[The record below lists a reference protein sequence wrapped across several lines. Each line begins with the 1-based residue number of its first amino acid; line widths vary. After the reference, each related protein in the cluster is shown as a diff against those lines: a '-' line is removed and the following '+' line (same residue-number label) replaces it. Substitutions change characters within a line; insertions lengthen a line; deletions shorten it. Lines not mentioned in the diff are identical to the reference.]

1 MGDADLKPNR
11 PQPVSRINWSGLEQ
25 AMDAEGLEAVVA
37 ASPEN
42 FFYLSNCLL
51 LSQQIIPSRLCM
63 AIAPRE
69 TPPAAM
75 VCYCEERQMR
85 QDSWMTD
92 IRTYLE
98 FQEHP
103 MTALAG
109 TLREMGLARAVI
121 GIERHFL
128 TAADVDRLGEELP
141 QARLREADRLFGRVR
156 AIKTPAELEILT
168 QAASVT
174 EGAIQASFRKA
185 RPGQSEKVMADDL
198 SGRVLHAGATSQWIT
213 LAVGANTAVNHP
225 FPSAKSLTPG
235 EILRVDVGGTFQGYQ
250 SDVARTSA
258 IGTVTSEQASV
269 YRRLRE
275 AQRQTIDTVRP
286 GVRACDLYFT
296 CRRELEQRGLSMTS
310 QAVGHGLGIGM
321 HEFPVLHGRETA
333 RIQPGMVLN
342 VEPAVLDSQGFLY
355 HLEDLF
361 VVTETGPRI
370 LTRLMDTTGLFVI
383 R

>member
-225 FPSAKSLTPG
+225 FPSSKPLNPG
-235 EILRVDVGGTFQGYQ
+235 EVLRVDVGGTFQGYQ
-250 SDVARTSA
+250 SDVARTAA
-258 IGTVTSEQASV
+258 IGAVTSEQASV

-275 AQRQTIDTVRP
+275 AQRRTIDTARP

>member
-1 MGDADLKPNR
+1 MADADLKATR
-11 PQPVSRINWSGLEQ
+11 PQPVSRINWSGLRQ

-51 LSQQIIPSRLCM
+51 LSQQIIPSRLCLT
-63 AIAPRE
+63 IACRASSP
-69 TPPAAM
+69 TAL

-85 QDSWMTD
+85 QDSWITD

-98 FQEHP
+98 FREHP
-103 MTALAG
+103 MTALAEA
-109 TLREMGLARAVI
+109 LMEMGLSKADI

-128 TAADVDRLGEELP
+128 TAADVDRLGRDLP
-141 QARLREADRLFGRVR
+141 QARLRGADRLFDQVR
-156 AIKTPAELEILT
+156 AVKTPDELEILT
-168 QAASVT
+168 RGACVT
-174 EGAIQASFRKA
+174 EGAIQATFQAA
-185 RPGQSEKVMADDL
+185 RPGQSEKAVADDL

-213 LAVGANTAVNHP
+213 LAVGANTPVNHP
-225 FPSAKSLTPG
+225 FPSSKPLSPG

-250 SDVARTSA
+250 SDVARTAA
-258 IGTVTSEQASV
+258 IATVTPEQESV
-269 YRRLRE
+269 YHRLRE
-275 AQRQTIDTVRP
+275 AQRQTIEAARP

-296 CRRELEQRGLSMTS
+296 CGRELEQRGLSMTS
-310 QAVGHGLGIGM
+310 QAAGHGLGIGM

-333 RIQPGMVLN
+333 PIQPGMVLN
-342 VEPAVLDSQGFLY
+342 MEPAVLDAQGFLY

-361 VVTETGPRI
+361 VVTEAGPTI
-370 LTRLMDTTGLFVI
+370 LTRLMDTTDLFVI

>member
-1 MGDADLKPNR
+1 MGETDPKAKR
-11 PQPVSRINWSGLEQ
+11 PQPVSRINWDGLRQ

-42 FFYLSNCLL
+42 FFYLSDCLL
-51 LSQQIIPSRLCM
+51 LSQKIIPSRLCM
-63 AIAPRE
+63 TIAPRE
-69 TPPAAM
+69 SPPVAL

-98 FQEHP
+98 FREHP
-103 MTALAG
+103 MTALAR
-109 TLREMGLARAVI
+109 TLEEMGLSKADI

-128 TAADVDRLGEELP
+128 TAADADRLGGELP
-141 QARLREADRLFGRVR
+141 RTRLRGADRLLDRVR
-156 AIKTPAELEILT
+156 AVKTPAELEILT
-168 QAASVT
+168 RGACVT
-174 EGAIQASFRKA
+174 EAAIQATFQAA
-185 RPGQSEKVMADDL
+185 RPGQSEKTVADDL

-213 LAVGANTAVNHP
+213 LAVGSNTPVNHP
-225 FPSAKSLTPG
+225 FPSSKPLTPG

-250 SDVARTSA
+250 SDVARTAA
-258 IGTVTSEQASV
+258 IATVTSDQASV
-269 YRRLRE
+269 YGRLRE
-275 AQRQTIDTVRP
+275 AQRQTIETARP

-296 CRRELEQRGLSMTS
+296 CGRELEKRGLSMTS

-333 RIQPGMVLN
+333 LIQAGMVLN
-342 VEPAVLDSQGFLY
+342 MEPAVLDAQGFLY

-361 VVTETGPRI
+361 VVTEAGPRI
-370 LTRLMDTTGLFVI
+370 LTPLMDTTALFVI

>member
-69 TPPAAM
+69 PPPAAM

-103 MTALAG
+103 MTALAE

-225 FPSAKSLTPG
+225 FPSSKSLNPG
-235 EILRVDVGGTFQGYQ
+235 EVLRVDVGGTFQGYQ
-250 SDVARTSA
+250 SDVARTAA
-258 IGTVTSEQASV
+258 IGAVTSEQASV

-275 AQRQTIDTVRP
+275 AQRRTIDTARP

-355 HLEDLF
+355 HLEDLL

>member
-1 MGDADLKPNR
+1 MGEADLKGKR
-11 PQPVSRINWSGLEQ
+11 PQPVSRINWSGLQQ

-63 AIAPRE
+63 AIAPRDRS
-69 TPPAAM
+69 PAAL

-98 FQEHP
+98 FREHP
-103 MTALAG
+103 MTALAEN
-109 TLREMGLARAVI
+109 LKEMGLAQADI

-128 TAADVDRLGEELP
+128 TAADADRLGEELP
-141 QARLREADRLFGRVR
+141 QARLRGADRLFDQVR
-156 AIKTPAELEILT
+156 AVKTPDELEILT
-168 QAASVT
+168 RGACVT
-174 EGAIQASFRKA
+174 EEAIQATFQAA
-185 RPGQSEKVMADDL
+185 RPGQSEKTVADDL

-213 LAVGANTAVNHP
+213 LAVGANTPVNHP
-225 FPSAKSLTPG
+225 FPSSKPLSPG

-250 SDVARTSA
+250 SDVARTAA
-258 IGTVTSEQASV
+258 IATVTPEQESV
-269 YRRLRE
+269 YHRLRA
-275 AQRQTIDTVRP
+275 AQRQTIEAARP

-296 CRRELEQRGLSMTS
+296 CGRELEQRGLSMTS
-310 QAVGHGLGIGM
+310 QAAGHGLGIGM

-333 RIQPGMVLN
+333 EIQPGMVLN
-342 VEPAVLDSQGFLY
+342 LEPAVLDSQGFLY

-361 VVTETGPRI
+361 VVTEAGPTI
-370 LTRLMDTTGLFVI
+370 LTRLMDTTDLFVI
-383 R
+383 L